1 MFENEVAKL
10 RTSKKELNRL
20 RLDFLL
26 FFTYLFSFIDLF
38 LTYVVSY
45 KLPNS
50 VELNPVYWMYGWLW
64 LLFTKL
70 LFPIIAYYISVKIKA
85 YYPIYIILAS
95 VIFISFWN
103 TTLLLLH
110 L

>member
-1 MFENEVAKL
+1 MFEAKIDQL
-10 RTSKKELNRL
+10 RTSKKELSML
-20 RLDFLL
+20 RLDVLL

-38 LTYVVSY
+38 LTYYVSY

-50 VELNPVYWMYGWLW
+50 IELNPIYWMYGWLW

-70 LFPIIAYYISVKIKA
+70 LFPIIAYYVSVKIRA
-85 YYPIYIILAS
+85 YYPMYIMLAW